1 MSSIHR
7 DMHVQAAEV
16 PRGLRFHASVWLDRS
31 EVTPSARCS
40 PDHASCVRPALLCRL
55 WGGTVVAVCWGRGRD
70 TASCGECGDSPGKDA
85 VASDGREE
93 RVQTLHRSEALATS
107 RGGGISLDERGMGG
121 KGALQAVGPARRGG
135 EAVSQKDQ
143 GNA

>member
-1 MSSIHR
+1 M
-7 DMHVQAAEV
+7 
-16 PRGLRFHASVWLDRS
+16 
-31 EVTPSARCS
+31 
-40 PDHASCVRPALLCRL
+40 
-55 WGGTVVAVCWGRGRD
+55 VAVCWGRGRD
-70 TASCGECGDSPGKDA
+70 TASWGECGDSPGKDA

-107 RGGGISLDERGMGG
+107 RGGGISLDERGVGG